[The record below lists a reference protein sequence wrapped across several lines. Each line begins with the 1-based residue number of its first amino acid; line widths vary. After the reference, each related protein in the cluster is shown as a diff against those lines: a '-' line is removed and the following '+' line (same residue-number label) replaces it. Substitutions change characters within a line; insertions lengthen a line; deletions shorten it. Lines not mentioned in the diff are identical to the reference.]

1 MSSRRSSY
9 LRSKEKQTGIRFTAA
24 VRKIWRWIFLLL
36 LYLSFVNSASLSQ
49 LGAAT
54 LPNRIA
60 YDFDGNGISDLLWRD
75 TQSGDLAIWLMDGTA
90 KARKTIVFPRVD
102 PSWQIA
108 GVGDLDGDGKA
119 DLIWRNTQS
128 GGIAEW
134 LMDGTTLKAWSSLL
148 SGLDQAWQISGVGDL
163 DGDGKADL
171 VWRNTQSG
179 DVAEW
184 LMGGTTIKAW
194 STVLSGLDLA
204 WQISRVGDL
213 DGDGKADLVWR
224 NTQSG
229 DVAEWLM
236 DGTTIKAWSTL
247 LSGLDQA
254 WQISGVGDLDGD
266 GKADLVWRNMQSG
279 EVVEWLMNGA
289 VLKSWSNISSGV
301 DLAWKIAGVI
311 DLDGDG
317 KSDLIW
323 RNTQSGEVAEWLMS
337 GAALKSWSTIEPGSL
352 WANKPFTPILADHM
366 EVSRFSVDLTAFTFN
381 QRTIYEYLPR
391 LRLTETE
398 GKIGISVSVRLSANN
413 SIFLSPPFVGR
424 VEAGTAQE
432 VLNDEF
438 GGVAF
443 GGNISSITA
452 QISYTDDAGRS
463 GAVSVSA
470 AASDTIYPAVAPT
483 WQIQ

>member
-1 MSSRRSSY
+1 MSFRRSSY
-9 LRSKEKQTGIRFTAA
+9 LSSKQKQTANRFTD
-24 VRKIWRWIFLLL
+24 VTKILRWIFLLL
-36 LYLSFVNSASLSQ
+36 LCLSFWNSTSPSQ

-75 TQSGDLAIWLMDGTA
+75 TQTGDLAIWLMDGTA
-90 KARKTIVFPRVD
+90 RPGKTFVFPRVD

-119 DLIWRNTQS
+119 DLVWRNTQT
-128 GGIAEW
+128 GGVAEW
-134 LMDGTTLKAWSSLL
+134 LMDGSTVKAWSTLL
-148 SGLDQAWQISGVGDL
+148 SGLDLAWQISGVADL

-184 LMGGTTIKAW
+184 LMGGATIKAW
-194 STVLSGLDLA
+194 STLFSGLDLA
-204 WQISRVGDL
+204 WQISRVGDF
-213 DGDGKADLVWR
+213 DGDGKADLAWR
-224 NTQSG
+224 NMQTG

-236 DGTTIKAWSTL
+236 DGTTVKAWSTL
-247 LSGLDQA
+247 LSRLDLE

-266 GKADLVWRNMQSG
+266 GKADLVWRNMRSG
-279 EVVEWLMNGA
+279 EVVEWLMNGVA
-289 VLKSWSNISSGV
+289 VKSSSNISSGV
-301 DLAWKIAGVI
+301 DLIWNIAGVI

-323 RNTQSGEVAEWLMS
+323 RNTQSGEVAEWLMN
-337 GAALKSWSTIEPGSL
+337 GAALKSWSTIEPGSQ

-366 EVSRFSVDLTAFTFN
+366 EVSRFSVDLTAVTFN
-381 QRTIYEYLPR
+381 QMTIYEYLPK
-391 LRLTETE
+391 LRLTEIG
-398 GKIGISVSVRLSANN
+398 GKIGISVSVRLSAN
-413 SIFLSPPFVGR
+413 SSSFLSPPFVRR
-424 VEAGTAQE
+424 VEAGTSKE

-438 GGVAF
+438 GSVVF

-463 GAVSVSA
+463 GSVSVSA
-470 AASDTIYPAVAPT
+470 AASDTIYPAVALT